1 MADGAVHYELADGV
15 ATIVIDRPEEKNA
28 LNRALREGLWDGFR
42 RFVADD
48 AARVAVLAST
58 GDTFCAGADLKE
70 MAALGLQVPPPD
82 FLPQLGRNLHTDK
95 PVIAAVQ
102 GAAYAG
108 GFALAQMC
116 DLCVAA
122 DDARFAITEAKWSRG
137 APWAAPLPW
146 LIPPRVAL
154 ELIVTAEP
162 LTRGARPRDR
172 PREPRGAEGRAAAT
186 QARAL
191 AAVIAKNAP
200 LSVRAAQAHGLRGG
214 RREPRERPRRGRPH
228 LEVRVRE
235 RGRAGGAARLPR
247 EARARLEGA
256 MSAGGRGAG
265 SRAAPRA
272 CASRTARASTATAS
286 PRRARCS
293 RAARSTS

>member
-1 MADGAVHYELADGV
+1 VSEGRVHYTVGEGV
-15 ATIVIDRPEEKNA
+15 ATIVMDRPEAKNA
-28 LNRALREGLWDGFR
+28 LNRALREGLWDAFR

-48 AARVAVLAST
+48 AARVAVLASE
-58 GDTFCAGADLKE
+58 GDVFSAGADLKE
-70 MAALGLQVPPPD
+70 MAALGLKVPPPD

-102 GAAYAG
+102 GPAYAG

-162 LTRGARPRDR
+162 LSAERAHQIGLVNRVVPRATL
-172 PREPRGAEGRAAAT
+172 REEA
-186 QARAL
+186 QAL
-191 AAVIAKNAP
+191 AATIARNAP
-200 LSVRAAQAHGLRGG
+200 LSVRAAKRMVYAVAGATLASALDEGDRIWEPVYESEDAQEGPRAF
-214 RREPRERPRRGRPH
+214 REKRAPVWRGR
-228 LEVRVRE
+228 
-235 RGRAGGAARLPR
+235 
-247 EARARLEGA
+247 
-256 MSAGGRGAG
+256 
-265 SRAAPRA
+265 
-272 CASRTARASTATAS
+272 
-286 PRRARCS
+286 
-293 RAARSTS
+293 